1 MGKISEK
8 GLGESLNRRLNI
20 GLLVDDIDAVFTSP
34 AVQGAELGARA
45 IDANLFIVPGRYLD
59 NVDEFQKDR
68 KYGYQYNTL
77 FEYVKNSNID
87 VLYVMMG
94 MIGARVD
101 EDVRIGFLKKFGDIP
116 IVTMYTRTKGYP
128 SIIFDNKCAFIQGIT
143 HIIRNHHAKKLG
155 FVSGPLTNV
164 DAQERLEAY
173 REALEKEGIPYN
185 EDYIAYGNFE
195 ESSEGIIGE
204 FIDRHPE
211 LDAMIFANDRMA
223 FAGYRACEKRGIRP
237 GEDIA
242 ILGFDN
248 SEFAPGLNPPLSTVE
263 ANAAEL
269 AYKAIIQAEKF
280 YNRETNINLYVD
292 TRLILRES
300 CGCAG
305 INIESI
311 ISQTCMDGI
320 LDKDERENTHV
331 QVCDYLFNDYIDS
344 HEAENVKKNV
354 VEFLDTMAEWG
365 TSGHVRQH
373 SNEMEKSFSKLLV
386 RSTFR
391 YTTLE
396 QVSNILSALQVVL
409 CNELEADQKLELM
422 QVFVDLL
429 RKLSLQNWKMIYSN
443 NAGVGR
449 MSRFMNNMT
458 ADMFRMDSG
467 ERIPYDR
474 ALSNLAYVDIASA
487 YLFLYEEPVH
497 HSIFTGFELPQKI
510 KFKAYF
516 RDNEA
521 YKIGKEDQD
530 VATNE
535 IFSIDK
541 IPGDRRVTMVL
552 SLLFSAEDIFGVLL
566 CEAGLET
573 FRNIDPV
580 SVHISTAIKSMSLLR
595 QQDKVQTRLE
605 ETMAKLIENNDALQV
620 ISKTDQL
627 TGLLNRWGFMEA
639 VQKCMENS
647 GADSRGMFMYADM
660 DGLKS
665 INDTYGHDDGDFALK
680 SMTSILRQACDSEAI
695 VSRFGGDEFVVFSAI
710 EDVRDID
717 RLKNRI
723 WSETEILNSSISKPY
738 RIEMSTGVCE
748 VECSPELDIYQALAT
763 ADRLLYQEK
772 RAKKLRRMGNIAVT
786 QS

>member
-1 MGKISEK
+1 METK
-8 GLGESLNRRLNI
+8 LNRRLNI

-59 NVDEFQKDR
+59 NADEFQKDR

-77 FEYVKNSNID
+77 FEYVRNSNID

-94 MIGARVD
+94 TIGARVT
-101 EDVRIGFLKKFGDIP
+101 EDVRIKFLRQFGDIP
-116 IVTMYTRTKGYP
+116 IVTMYTRTTGYP

-143 HIIRNHHAKKLG
+143 HIIRDHHARKVG
-155 FVSGPLTNV
+155 YVSGPLTNV

-173 REALEKEGIPYN
+173 RETLAMEGIPYN
-185 EDYIAYGNFE
+185 DDYVVYGNFE

-204 FIDRHPE
+204 FVDSHPE
-211 LDAMIFANDRMA
+211 LDAVIFANDRMA
-223 FAGYRACEKRGIRP
+223 FAGYRAFEKRGIRP

-242 ILGFDN
+242 VLGFDN

-280 YNRETNINLYVD
+280 YNREQNIDLYVD

-305 INIESI
+305 INIASI
-311 ISQTCMDGI
+311 IDQTKMDAI
-320 LDKDERENTHV
+320 LDAEQRENTHNE
-331 QVCDYLFNDYIDS
+331 VCDYLFNDYIDGE
-344 HEAENVKKNV
+344 EADGVKRNV
-354 VEFLDTMAEWG
+354 VDFLDTMAELG
-365 TSGHVRQH
+365 TSGDVRLH
-373 SNEMEKSFSKLLV
+373 SAEMERSFSKLLV

-396 QVSNILSALQVVL
+396 QVSNVLSALQVVL
-409 CNELEADQKLELM
+409 CDRLDKEQRLGLM

-429 RKLSLQNWKMIYSN
+429 RKMSLQNWKMIYSN

-474 ALSNLAYVDIASA
+474 ALENLTYVDIASA
-487 YLFLYEEPVH
+487 YLFLYEEPIH
-497 HSIFTGFELPQKI
+497 HTRFTDFNLPQKI

-516 RDNEA
+516 RDSEA
-521 YKIGKEDQD
+521 YKIDKDQQD

-535 IFSIDK
+535 LFSLDK

-552 SLLFSAEDIFGVLL
+552 SPLFSGEDIFGVLL

-639 VQKCMENS
+639 VQKCMENAVPGS
-647 GADSRGMFMYADM
+647 KGLFMYADM
-660 DGLKS
+660 DGLKK

-680 SMTSILRQACDSEAI
+680 SMSSILRQACDDTAI
-695 VSRFGGDEFVVFSAI
+695 VSRFGGDEFVVFCIIQSA
-710 EDVRDID
+710 RDID
-717 RLKNRI
+717 RLNNRI
-723 WSETEILNSSISKPY
+723 WAETEMLNNSISKPY
-738 RIEMSTGVCE
+738 RIEMSTGVCA
-748 VECSPELDIYQALAT
+748 VECSSDLDVFQALAT
-763 ADRLLYQEK
+763 ADKLLYQEK
-772 RAKKLRRMGNIAVT
+772 RAKKLRRMENYTAN
-786 QS
+786 

>member
-1 MGKISEK
+1 METK
-8 GLGESLNRRLNI
+8 LNRRLNI

-59 NVDEFQKDR
+59 NTDEFQKDR

-77 FEYVKNSNID
+77 FEYVRNSNID

-94 MIGARVD
+94 TIGARVT
-101 EDVRIGFLKKFGDIP
+101 EDVRIKFLRQFGDIP
-116 IVTMYTRTKGYP
+116 IVTMYTRTTGYP

-143 HIIRNHHAKKLG
+143 HIIRDHHARKVG
-155 FVSGPLTNV
+155 YVSGPLTNV

-173 REALEKEGIPYN
+173 REALAMEGIPYN
-185 EDYIAYGNFE
+185 DDYVVYGNFE
-195 ESSEGIIGE
+195 ESSEGLIGE
-204 FIDRHPE
+204 FVDAHPE
-211 LDAMIFANDRMA
+211 LDAVIFANDRMA
-223 FAGYRACEKRGIRP
+223 FGGYRAFEKRGIRP

-242 ILGFDN
+242 VLGFDN

-280 YNRETNINLYVD
+280 YNREQNIDLYVD

-305 INIESI
+305 INIASI
-311 ISQTCMDGI
+311 IDLTKMDGI
-320 LDKDERENTHV
+320 LDAEHMENTHKE
-331 QVCDYLFNDYIDS
+331 VCDYLFNDYIDGD
-344 HEAENVKKNV
+344 EADGVKRNV
-354 VEFLDTMAEWG
+354 VDFLDTMAELG
-365 TSGHVRQH
+365 TSGDVRLH
-373 SNEMEKSFSKLLV
+373 SAEMERSFSKLLV

-396 QVSNILSALQVVL
+396 QVSNVLSALQVVL
-409 CNELEADQKLELM
+409 CDRLDQEQRLELM

-429 RKLSLQNWKMIYSN
+429 RKMSLQNWKMIYSN

-474 ALSNLAYVDIASA
+474 ALENLTYVDIASA
-487 YLFLYEEPVH
+487 YLFLYEEPIH
-497 HSIFTGFELPQKI
+497 HSRFTDFNLPQNI

-521 YKIGKEDQD
+521 YKIDKDQQD

-535 IFSIDK
+535 LFSLDK

-552 SLLFSAEDIFGVLL
+552 SPLFSGEDIFGVLL

-639 VQKCMENS
+639 VQKCMENAVPGS
-647 GADSRGMFMYADM
+647 KGLFMYADM
-660 DGLKS
+660 DGLKK

-680 SMTSILRQACDSEAI
+680 SMSSILRQACDDTAI
-695 VSRFGGDEFVVFSAI
+695 VSRFGGDEFVVFCIIQSA
-710 EDVRDID
+710 RDID
-717 RLKNRI
+717 RLNNRI
-723 WSETEILNSSISKPY
+723 WTETEMLNNSISKPY
-738 RIEMSTGVCE
+738 RIEMSTGVCA
-748 VECSPELDIYQALAT
+748 VECSSDLDVFQALAT
-763 ADRLLYQEK
+763 ADKLLYQEK
-772 RAKKLRRMGNIAVT
+772 RAKKLRRMENYTAN
-786 QS
+786 

>member
-1 MGKISEK
+1 METK
-8 GLGESLNRRLNI
+8 LNRRLNI

-59 NVDEFQKDR
+59 NTDEFQKDR

-77 FEYVKNSNID
+77 FEYVRNSNID

-94 MIGARVD
+94 TIGARVT
-101 EDVRIGFLKKFGDIP
+101 EDVRIKFLRQFGDIP
-116 IVTMYTRTKGYP
+116 IVTMYTRTTGYP

-143 HIIRNHHAKKLG
+143 HIIRDHHARKVG
-155 FVSGPLTNV
+155 YVSGPLTNV

-173 REALEKEGIPYN
+173 REALAMEGIPYN
-185 EDYIAYGNFE
+185 DDYVVYGNFE
-195 ESSEGIIGE
+195 ESSEGLIGE
-204 FIDRHPE
+204 FVDAHPE
-211 LDAMIFANDRMA
+211 LDAVIFANDRMA
-223 FAGYRACEKRGIRP
+223 FGGYRAFEKRGIRP
-237 GEDIA
+237 GEDVA
-242 ILGFDN
+242 VLGFDN

-280 YNRETNINLYVD
+280 YNREQNIDLYVD

-305 INIESI
+305 INIASI
-311 ISQTCMDGI
+311 IDLTKMDGI
-320 LDKDERENTHV
+320 LDAEHMENTHKE
-331 QVCDYLFNDYIDS
+331 VCDYLFNDYIDGD
-344 HEAENVKKNV
+344 EADGVKRNV
-354 VEFLDTMAEWG
+354 VDFLDTMAELG
-365 TSGHVRQH
+365 TSGDVRLH
-373 SNEMEKSFSKLLV
+373 SAEMERSFSKLLV

-396 QVSNILSALQVVL
+396 QVSNVLSALQVVL
-409 CNELEADQKLELM
+409 CDRLDQEQRLELM

-429 RKLSLQNWKMIYSN
+429 RKMSLQNWKMIYSN

-474 ALSNLAYVDIASA
+474 ALKNLTYVDIASA
-487 YLFLYEEPVH
+487 YLFLYEEPIH
-497 HSIFTGFELPQKI
+497 HTRFTDFNLPQKI
-510 KFKAYF
+510 KFKAYY
-516 RDNEA
+516 RDSEA
-521 YKIGKEDQD
+521 YKIDKDQQD

-535 IFSIDK
+535 LFSLDK

-552 SLLFSAEDIFGVLL
+552 SPLFSGEDIFGVLL

-605 ETMAKLIENNDALQV
+605 ETMAKLI
-620 ISKTDQL
+620 
-627 TGLLNRWGFMEA
+627 
-639 VQKCMENS
+639 
-647 GADSRGMFMYADM
+647 
-660 DGLKS
+660 
-665 INDTYGHDDGDFALK
+665 
-680 SMTSILRQACDSEAI
+680 
-695 VSRFGGDEFVVFSAI
+695 
-710 EDVRDID
+710 
-717 RLKNRI
+717 
-723 WSETEILNSSISKPY
+723 
-738 RIEMSTGVCE
+738 
-748 VECSPELDIYQALAT
+748 
-763 ADRLLYQEK
+763 
-772 RAKKLRRMGNIAVT
+772 
-786 QS
+786 

>member
-1 MGKISEK
+1 MGTK
-8 GLGESLNRRLNI
+8 LNRRLNI

-59 NVDEFQKDR
+59 NADEFQKDR

-77 FEYVKNSNID
+77 FEYVRNSNID

-94 MIGARVD
+94 MIGARVT
-101 EDVRIGFLKKFGDIP
+101 EDVRIKFLQKFGDIP
-116 IVTMYTRTKGYP
+116 IVTMYTRTTGYP

-143 HIIRNHHAKKLG
+143 HIIRDHHAKKIG
-155 FVSGPLTNV
+155 YVSGPLTNV

-173 REALEKEGIPYN
+173 REALAMESIPYN
-185 EDYIAYGNFE
+185 DDYVVYGNFE
-195 ESSEGIIGE
+195 ESSEGLIGE
-204 FIDRHPE
+204 FVDRHPE
-211 LDAMIFANDRMA
+211 LDAVIFANDRMA
-223 FAGYRACEKRGIRP
+223 FGGYRAFEKRGIRP

-242 ILGFDN
+242 VLGFDN

-280 YNRETNINLYVD
+280 YNREQNIDLYVD

-305 INIESI
+305 VNVASI
-311 ISQTCMDGI
+311 ISQTKMDGI
-320 LDKDERENTHV
+320 LSDERRGETHAE
-331 QVCDYLFNDYIDS
+331 VCDYLFNDYIDGD
-344 HEAENVKKNV
+344 EADRVKKNIV
-354 VEFLDTMAEWG
+354 DFLDTMAKLG
-365 TSGHVRQH
+365 TSGDVKLHTA
-373 SNEMEKSFSKLLV
+373 EMERSFSKLLV
-386 RSTFR
+386 SATFR

-396 QVSNILSALQVVL
+396 QVSNVLSALQVVICDRL
-409 CNELEADQKLELM
+409 DMGQKIDLM
-422 QVFVDLL
+422 QVFVDML
-429 RKLSLQNWKMIYSN
+429 RKMSLQNWKMIYSN

-474 ALSNLAYVDIASA
+474 ALENLTYVDIASA
-487 YLFLYEEPVH
+487 YLFLYEEPIH
-497 HSIFTGFELPQKI
+497 HSRFTDFNLPGKI
-510 KFKAYF
+510 NFKAYF
-516 RDNEA
+516 MDNEA
-521 YKIGKEDQD
+521 YKIDKDEQS
-530 VATNE
+530 VATNCL
-535 IFSIDK
+535 FSIDR
-541 IPGDRRVTMVL
+541 IPTDRRVTMVL
-552 SLLFSAEDIFGVLL
+552 SPLFSGEDIFGVLL

-605 ETMAKLIENNDALQV
+605 ETMAKLVENNNALQV

-639 VQKCMENS
+639 VQRCMESAVS
-647 GADSRGMFMYADM
+647 GSRGLFMYADM
-660 DGLKS
+660 DGLKK

-680 SMTSILRQACDSEAI
+680 SMASILRQACVDSAI
-695 VSRFGGDEFVVFSAI
+695 VSRFGGDEFVVFCI
-710 EDVRDID
+710 LEDDRDIE
-717 RLKNRI
+717 RLNNRI
-723 WSETEILNSSISKPY
+723 WAETEMLNNSISKPY
-738 RIEMSTGVCE
+738 RIEMSTGACE
-748 VECSPELDIYQALAT
+748 VECSADLDVFQALAT
-763 ADRLLYQEK
+763 ADKLLYQEK
-772 RAKKLRRMGNIAVT
+772 RAKKLRRMGNYTVN
-786 QS
+786 

>member
-1 MGKISEK
+1 METK
-8 GLGESLNRRLNI
+8 LNRRLNI

-59 NVDEFQKDR
+59 NTDEFQKDR

-77 FEYVKNSNID
+77 FEYVRNSNID

-94 MIGARVD
+94 TIGARVT
-101 EDVRIGFLKKFGDIP
+101 EDVRIKFLRQFGDIP
-116 IVTMYTRTKGYP
+116 IVTMYTRTTGYP

-143 HIIRNHHAKKLG
+143 HIIRDHHARKVG
-155 FVSGPLTNV
+155 YVSGPLTNV

-173 REALEKEGIPYN
+173 REALAMEGIPYN
-185 EDYIAYGNFE
+185 DDYVVYGNFE
-195 ESSEGIIGE
+195 ESSEGLIGE
-204 FIDRHPE
+204 FVDAHPE
-211 LDAMIFANDRMA
+211 LDAVIFANDRMA
-223 FAGYRACEKRGIRP
+223 FGGYRAFEKRGIRP

-242 ILGFDN
+242 VLGFDN

-280 YNRETNINLYVD
+280 YNREQNIDLYVD

-305 INIESI
+305 INIASI
-311 ISQTCMDGI
+311 IDLTKMDGI
-320 LDKDERENTHV
+320 LDAEHMENTHKE
-331 QVCDYLFNDYIDS
+331 VCDYLFNDYIDGD
-344 HEAENVKKNV
+344 AADGVKRNV
-354 VEFLDTMAEWG
+354 VDFLDTMAELG
-365 TSGHVRQH
+365 TSGDVRLH
-373 SNEMEKSFSKLLV
+373 SAEMERSFSKLLV

-396 QVSNILSALQVVL
+396 QVSNVLSALQVVL
-409 CNELEADQKLELM
+409 CDRLDQEQRLELM

-429 RKLSLQNWKMIYSN
+429 RKMSLQNWKMIYSN

-474 ALSNLAYVDIASA
+474 ALKNLTYVDIASA
-487 YLFLYEEPVH
+487 YLFLYEEPIH
-497 HSIFTGFELPQKI
+497 HTRFTDFNLPQKI

-516 RDNEA
+516 RDSEA
-521 YKIGKEDQD
+521 YKIDKDQQD

-535 IFSIDK
+535 LFSLDK

-552 SLLFSAEDIFGVLL
+552 SPLFSGEDIFGVLL

-639 VQKCMENS
+639 VQKCMENAVPGS
-647 GADSRGMFMYADM
+647 KGLFMYADM
-660 DGLKS
+660 DGLKK

-680 SMTSILRQACDSEAI
+680 SMSSILRQACDDTAI
-695 VSRFGGDEFVVFSAI
+695 VSRFGGDEFVVFCIIQSA
-710 EDVRDID
+710 RDID
-717 RLKNRI
+717 RLNNRI
-723 WSETEILNSSISKPY
+723 WTETEMLNNSISKPY
-738 RIEMSTGVCE
+738 RIEMSTGVCA
-748 VECSPELDIYQALAT
+748 VECSSDLDVFQALAT
-763 ADRLLYQEK
+763 ADKLLYQEK
-772 RAKKLRRMGNIAVT
+772 RAKKLRRMENYTAN
-786 QS
+786 